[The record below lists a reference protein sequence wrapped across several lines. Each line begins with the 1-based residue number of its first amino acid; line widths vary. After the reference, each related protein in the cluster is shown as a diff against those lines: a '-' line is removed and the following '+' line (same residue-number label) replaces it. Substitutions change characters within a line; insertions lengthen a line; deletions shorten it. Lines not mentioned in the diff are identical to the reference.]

1 MSDTPVEKKDTP
13 SVPTEKATDKQS
25 VPKAPTG
32 MKNIQVHAGNI
43 GPLTVQMLGEI
54 NLNIARLA
62 RCAEIFLKETYP
74 DKIKTK
80 VEQPPEKEKD
90 KPNG

>member
-13 SVPTEKATDKQS
+13 SSPAKNPTEKVN
-25 VPKAPTG
+25 VPIAPKG
-32 MKNIQVHAGNI
+32 MKNVQIHAGNI
-43 GPLTVQMLGEI
+43 GPLTIQMLGEI
-54 NLNIARLA
+54 NMQLGRLA

-74 DKIKTK
+74 NKIKPK
-80 VEQPPEKEKD
+80 VEPDKEKD